1 MIFRQA
7 AVLVQVIGIG
17 YAEATFSGGPFPSAV
32 FTPGTH
38 ARRPSITAVSLSRTA
53 AASFS
58 NMSTEFADMG
68 PAIRRNAGS
77 GVPASRWACSQV
89 ERARRN
95 DKPLTIAGVESAA
108 DPVNNV
114 PSRGLDK
121 PTLVRVFPALREPT
135 SCMPGG

>member
-7 AVLVQVIGIG
+7 PVLVQAVGIG
-17 YAEATFSGGPFPSAV
+17 YAEPTFSGGSFPSAV
-32 FTPGTH
+32 FTPGAH
-38 ARRPSITAVSLSRTA
+38 ARSPSITAVSLSRAA

-58 NMSTEFADMG
+58 NMSTELADNG

-95 DKPLTIAGVESAA
+95 DKPSPSPVSSSA
-108 DPVNNV
+108 PI
-114 PSRGLDK
+114 R
-121 PTLVRVFPALREPT
+121 
-135 SCMPGG
+135 